1 MGAIERIAAIW
12 KANLNEALDR
22 IEDPAKMVDQIVR
35 DVERAVDQAVA
46 ALVKARATKR
56 RLARVARDF
65 QRNTEQMQM
74 WQAKAAAAVE
84 AGNDEGARLALIQKT
99 ELDQAHVRL
108 EPALA
113 ESCDTVVQ
121 LEEQV
126 ETLRQKLR
134 DIRARRGK
142 LIARCCVEREHG
154 VAFGEDA
161 PALRFA
167 AIAQRVQQSERELTR
182 FEEQVDQAAAEAE
195 VLRELA
201 AERRGERDR
210 KVAEE
215 LAALKAASPRL

>member
-56 RLARVARDF
+56 RVERDF

-113 ESCDTVVQ
+113 ESCDTVIQ

-142 LIARCCVEREHG
+142 LIARCCAERERG
-154 VAFGEDA
+154 VAFGEDV
-161 PALRFA
+161 PALRFT

>member
-22 IEDPAKMVDQIVR
+22 IENPAKMVDQIVR

-56 RLARVARDF
+56 RVERDF

-113 ESCDTVVQ
+113 ESCDTVIQ

>member
-12 KANLNEALDR
+12 KANLNEVLDR

-35 DVERAVDQAVA
+35 DVERTVDQAVA

-56 RLARVARDF
+56 RLERDL
-65 QRNTEQMQM
+65 QRNAEQMQM
-74 WQAKAAAAVE
+74 WRAKAAAAVE
-84 AGNDEGARLALIQKT
+84 AGNDEGARLALIQKA

-113 ESCDTVVQ
+113 ESGDSVVQ

-126 ETLRQKLR
+126 DILRQKLR
-134 DIRARRGK
+134 DIRARRGE
-142 LIARCCVEREHG
+142 LIVRCRAERG
-154 VAFGEDA
+154 VAAGEDA

-167 AIAQRVQQSERELTR
+167 AISQRVQQSERDLVR
-182 FEEQVDQAAAEAE
+182 FEEQVDQMIAEAE

>member
-56 RLARVARDF
+56 RVERDF

-113 ESCDTVVQ
+113 ESGDTVVQ

-142 LIARCCVEREHG
+142 LIARCCAERERG
-154 VAFGEDA
+154 VAFGEDV
-161 PALRFA
+161 PALRFT

>member
-56 RLARVARDF
+56 RVERDF

-113 ESCDTVVQ
+113 ESCDTVIQ

-167 AIAQRVQQSERELTR
+167 AIAQRVQQSEHELTR

>member
-35 DVERAVDQAVA
+35 DVARAVDQAVA

-56 RLARVARDF
+56 RVERDF
-65 QRNTEQMQM
+65 QRNAEQMQM

-142 LIARCCVEREHG
+142 LIARCCAERERG

-201 AERRGERDR
+201 AERRAERDR

-215 LAALKAASPRL
+215 MAALKAASPRL

>member
-22 IEDPAKMVDQIVR
+22 IENPAKMVDQIVR

-56 RLARVARDF
+56 RVERDF

-113 ESCDTVVQ
+113 ESCDTVIQ

-142 LIARCCVEREHG
+142 LIARCCAERERG
-154 VAFGEDA
+154 VAFGEDV
-161 PALRFA
+161 PALRFT

>member
-1 MGAIERIAAIW
+1 MGAIERITTIW
-12 KANLNEALDR
+12 KANLNEVLDR
-22 IEDPAKMVDQIVR
+22 IENPAKMVDQIVR
-35 DVERAVDQAVA
+35 DAERAVDQAVDS
-46 ALVKARATKR
+46 LVKARATKR
-56 RLARVARDF
+56 RLERDL
-65 QRNTEQMQM
+65 QRNAEQMQM
-74 WQAKAAAAVE
+74 WQAKATAAVE

-113 ESCDTVVQ
+113 ESCDTVAE

-126 ETLRQKLR
+126 EILRQKLR

-142 LIARCCVEREHG
+142 LIARCCAERERG

-161 PALRFA
+161 PAHRFDA
-167 AIAQRVQQSERELTR
+167 VAQRVQQSERELAR
-182 FEEQVDQAAAEAE
+182 FEEQVDQAVAEAE

-201 AERRGERDR
+201 AKRRAERDH

-215 LAALKAASPRL
+215 LAALKAEKTS

>member
-56 RLARVARDF
+56 RVERDF

-113 ESCDTVVQ
+113 ESCDTVIQ

-142 LIARCCVEREHG
+142 LIARCCAEREHG
-154 VAFGEDA
+154 VAFGEDV
-161 PALRFA
+161 PALRFT

>member
-56 RLARVARDF
+56 RLARDF

-113 ESCDTVVQ
+113 ESCDTVIQ

-142 LIARCCVEREHG
+142 LIARCCAERERG
-154 VAFGEDA
+154 VAFGEDV
-161 PALRFA
+161 PALRFT

>member
-56 RLARVARDF
+56 RLARDF
-65 QRNTEQMQM
+65 QRNAEQMQM

-113 ESCDTVVQ
+113 ESCDTVIQ

-142 LIARCCVEREHG
+142 LIARCCAERERG
-154 VAFGEDA
+154 VAFGEDV
-161 PALRFA
+161 PALRFT

>member
-1 MGAIERIAAIW
+1 
-12 KANLNEALDR
+12 
-22 IEDPAKMVDQIVR
+22 
-35 DVERAVDQAVA
+35 
-46 ALVKARATKR
+46 
-56 RLARVARDF
+56 
-65 QRNTEQMQM
+65 M

-126 ETLRQKLR
+126 EILRQKLR
-134 DIRARRGK
+134 DLRARRGK
-142 LIARCCVEREHG
+142 LIARCCAERERG

-161 PALRFA
+161 PALRFT
-167 AIAQRVQQSERELTR
+167 AIAQRVQQSEHELTR

-215 LAALKAASPRL
+215 LTALKAASPRL

>member
-56 RLARVARDF
+56 RVERDF

-84 AGNDEGARLALIQKT
+84 AGNDEGAR
-99 ELDQAHVRL
+99 
-108 EPALA
+108 
-113 ESCDTVVQ
+113 
-121 LEEQV
+121 
-126 ETLRQKLR
+126 
-134 DIRARRGK
+134 RGK
-142 LIARCCVEREHG
+142 LIARCCAERERG

-161 PALRFA
+161 PALRFT
-167 AIAQRVQQSERELTR
+167 AIAQRVQQSEHELTR

>member
-35 DVERAVDQAVA
+35 DAECAVDQAGA

-56 RLARVARDF
+56 RLERDL
-65 QRNTEQMQM
+65 QRNAEQMQM

-108 EPALA
+108 ESALA
-113 ESCDTVVQ
+113 ESGDTVVQ

-126 ETLRQKLR
+126 EILRQKLR
-134 DIRARRGK
+134 DIRTRRGK
-142 LIARCCVEREHG
+142 LIARCRAERECG

-161 PALRFA
+161 SALRFA
-167 AIAQRVQQSERELTR
+167 AIAQRVQQSERELAR
-182 FEEQVDQAAAEAE
+182 FEEQVDQTAAEAE

-201 AERRGERDR
+201 AERRAERDR

>member
-56 RLARVARDF
+56 RVERDF

-113 ESCDTVVQ
+113 ESCDTVIQ

>member
-12 KANLNEALDR
+12 KANLNEVLDR

-56 RLARVARDF
+56 RLERDL
-65 QRNTEQMQM
+65 QRNAEHIQR

-84 AGNDEGARLALIQKT
+84 AGNDESARLALIQKT
-99 ELDQAHVRL
+99 ELEQARVGL

-121 LEEQV
+121 LAEQV
-126 ETLRQKLR
+126 ESLRQKLR
-134 DIRARRGK
+134 DVRARRSK
-142 LIARCCVEREHG
+142 LIARCCAERDRG
-154 VAFGEDA
+154 AAGGEDA
-161 PALRFA
+161 TALRFA
-167 AIAQRVQQSERELTR
+167 AISQRVQQSECELAR
-182 FEEQVDQAAAEAE
+182 FEEQVDRAVAEAE

-201 AERRGERDR
+201 AERRAERDR

-215 LAALKAASPRL
+215 LAALKAEKTS

>member
-12 KANLNEALDR
+12 KANLNQALDR

-56 RLARVARDF
+56 RVERDF

-113 ESCDTVVQ
+113 ESCDTVIQ
-121 LEEQV
+121 LEEQG

>member
-22 IEDPAKMVDQIVR
+22 IEDPAKMVDQIAR
-35 DVERAVDQAVA
+35 DIERAVDQAVA

-56 RLARVARDF
+56 RLERDL
-65 QRNTEQMQM
+65 QRNAEQMQM

-113 ESCDTVVQ
+113 ESCDTLVQ

-134 DIRARRGK
+134 DIRVRRGK
-142 LIARCCVEREHG
+142 LIARCCAERERG

-161 PALRFA
+161 PALRFT
-167 AIAQRVQQSERELTR
+167 AIEQRVQQSERELTR
-182 FEEQVDQAAAEAE
+182 FEEQVDQAVAEAE

-201 AERRGERDR
+201 AERRNERDR

>member
-35 DVERAVDQAVA
+35 DAARAVDQAVA

-56 RLARVARDF
+56 RLERDL
-65 QRNTEQMQM
+65 QRNAEQMQM

-113 ESCDTVVQ
+113 ESGDTVVQ

-126 ETLRQKLR
+126 EILRQKLR
-134 DIRARRGK
+134 DIRTRRGK
-142 LIARCCVEREHG
+142 LIARCRAERERG

-161 PALRFA
+161 SALRFA

-182 FEEQVDQAAAEAE
+182 FEEQVDQTAAEAE

-201 AERRGERDR
+201 AERRAERDR
-210 KVAEE
+210 KVTEE